1 MDGVCVLAFFLWQGG
16 DSGKLSLQV
25 LCNANGSCR
34 LVLPGVL
41 VVACFFFSSSQ
52 RLTREHLLKD
62 KIKKPMAVYFEDS
75 VFAFT

>member
-41 VVACFFFSSSQ
+41 VVVCFFFFLFPKTNQ
-52 RLTREHLLKD
+52 GTLIEG
-62 KIKKPMAVYFEDS
+62 
-75 VFAFT
+75 

>member
-1 MDGVCVLAFFLWQGG
+1 MVCVLAFFCGREVT
-16 DSGKLSLQV
+16 SGKLSLQV

-41 VVACFFFSSSQ
+41 VGGFFFFSSSQ

-62 KIKKPMAVYFEDS
+62 KIKKPMAVYFEDG